1 MAALKKSLIDDNYQR
16 AQDIVSLPSN
26 SGVKPGHRLFR
37 RDFTPEEREKIL
49 RRVSQVGVKRAADE
63 YGASINVVKEWLKGI
78 DMAMEETTQPKT
90 KPAKDKPAK
99 EAKVI
104 KTPAKKVFT
113 PEERAAIVKRADEI
127 GLHEAAAEYK
137 VSWQAINAWKYY
149 AKPVEEKQPVAEVPV
164 KETVKAQGNLELEN
178 QILKKKIELLVRE
191 FNRLKK
197 AVTDLTELIE

>member
-90 KPAKDKPAK
+90 KMTKDKPAK
-99 EAKVI
+99 EAKGI
-104 KTPAKKVFT
+104 KTLATAKKVFT

-127 GLHEAAAEYK
+127 GLHEAASEYK
-137 VSWQAINAWKYY
+137 VSWQAINAWRHSRTTVQETQ
-149 AKPVEEKQPVAEVPV
+149 AVSEITV
-164 KETVKAQGNLELEN
+164 KETSKNLELEN
-178 QILKKKIELLVRE
+178 QLLMRKIELLTKE